1 MYVDNCYPGFK
12 YAHNIIGSS
21 PAAVAAA
28 MCYNTQVGADAL
40 VLLCA
45 ELLHQSG
52 WYIISLWLFSI
63 RL

>member
-21 PAAVAAA
+21 PASVAAA
-28 MCYNTQVGADAL
+28 MCYNTQVGADVL

-45 ELLHQSG
+45 ELLHHSG
-52 WYIISLWLFSI
+52 CYIISLWLFSI

>member
-28 MCYNTQVGADAL
+28 MCYNTQVGADEL

-45 ELLHQSG
+45 ALLHQSG
-52 WYIISLWLFSI
+52 
-63 RL
+63 